1 MNYAA
6 LIENRKSVREFR
18 NKEVPASVSAELR
31 TYYEKSCRRLVPDL
45 ATELVI
51 LGTDARN
58 ALEGSA
64 GYEDFLIGA
73 PRYMVLLTAD
83 HPQAVQNAGYMMEDL
98 ILKLTDLELDSCW
111 ITFGDAE
118 KIKTALGLQSPMK
131 VAAIAAFGYGVKT
144 AKKMRFNILSMSNV
158 DMTAKRGYYAPKK
171 DITDLVSLET
181 LDCTRGLDE
190 VIGFYDDMLWQS
202 FYAASKSPS
211 YLNRQPY
218 GFLIKGQDLLLVK
231 LPDPYTD
238 AVSADLNLGVVMLHF
253 GAVAEQWV
261 GKINWDLNPQV
272 AADLPEGCSVAA
284 VYHR

>member
-284 VYHR
+284 VYHM